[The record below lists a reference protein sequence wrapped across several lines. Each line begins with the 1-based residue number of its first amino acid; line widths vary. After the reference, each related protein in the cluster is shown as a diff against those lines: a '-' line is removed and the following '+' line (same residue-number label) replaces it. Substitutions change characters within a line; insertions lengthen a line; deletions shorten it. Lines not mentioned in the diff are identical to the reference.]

1 MSKFGE
7 FSLPSHFDLLALM
20 REYVPAPQ
28 TMSEHALQA
37 RATACAMN
45 EHAYN
50 LTVQRMGEEA
60 RAGDD
65 IGGLMSIMKLV
76 HTEQE
81 RDKFEVLLDAM
92 AGHAFGWES
101 TAFSEQQLAI
111 TRSWLN
117 SYALTI
123 SGGASEIQLNVI
135 AKRVLGLPDA
145 KKGVTP

>member
-7 FSLPSHFDLLALM
+7 FSLPSHFDLLALL
-20 REYVPAPQ
+20 REYLPTPQ
-28 TMSEHALQA
+28 SQSEHALHA
-37 RATACAMN
+37 RGVACAMN

-50 LTVQRMGEEA
+50 LTVQRMGQEA

-65 IGGLMSIMKLV
+65 ISGLMSIMKLV

-81 RDKFEVLLDAM
+81 RDKCEVLLDAM
-92 AGHAFGWES
+92 AGYAFGWQNA
-101 TAFSEQQLAI
+101 AFSDQQLAI
-111 TRSWLN
+111 TRAWLN

-145 KKGVTP
+145 KKGVTA

>member
-1 MSKFGE
+1 M
-7 FSLPSHFDLLALM
+7 H
-20 REYVPAPQ
+20 
-28 TMSEHALQA
+28 A
-37 RATACAMN
+37 RASACAMN

-60 RAGDD
+60 RAGED
-65 IGGLMSIMKLV
+65 ISGLMSIMKLV

-92 AGHAFGWES
+92 GGHALGWENS
-101 TAFSEQQLAI
+101 CYSEQQLAV

-145 KKGVTP
+145 KKPDARQGATQ